1 MVRGLYTAW
10 TGMVNEQK
18 RLDVVSNNLANSAT
32 TAYKKEG
39 MTSKAFS
46 DVLATKVDDPTV
58 HFLNQNIGN
67 MSLGVKVGETYFDY
81 SQGNLR
87 ETGNTYD
94 LAMEEMDFLPSA
106 CWIKIM

>member
-46 DVLATKVDDPTV
+46 EVLAVKVNDPTV
-58 HFLNQNIGN
+58 HFMNQSIGK
-67 MSLGVKVGETYFDY
+67 MS
-81 SQGNLR
+81 
-87 ETGNTYD
+87 
-94 LAMEEMDFLPSA
+94 
-106 CWIKIM
+106 